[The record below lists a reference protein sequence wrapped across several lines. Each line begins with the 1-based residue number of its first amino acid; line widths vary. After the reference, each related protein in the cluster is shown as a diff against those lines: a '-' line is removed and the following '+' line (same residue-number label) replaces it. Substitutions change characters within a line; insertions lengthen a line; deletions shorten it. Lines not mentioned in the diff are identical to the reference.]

1 MPDKIYDVDL
11 RAIQRS
17 QVHLFKNLKR
27 INIVKEQEKLSK
39 TN

>member
-11 RAIQRS
+11 RAIQRI